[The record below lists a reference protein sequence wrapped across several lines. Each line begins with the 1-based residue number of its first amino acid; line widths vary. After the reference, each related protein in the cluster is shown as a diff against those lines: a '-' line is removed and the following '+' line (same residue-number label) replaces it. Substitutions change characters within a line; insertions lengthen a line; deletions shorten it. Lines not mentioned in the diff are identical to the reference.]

1 MILGRAARAIV
12 AVAVAVQLVG
22 GLAPAAL
29 AAGPD
34 KSDVALVLD
43 FSASILKDAATRNRF
58 AAALES
64 IANRVDETSADLV
77 AGNSTFSLVQFA
89 SKARD
94 YPGCVDLH
102 VLDSP
107 ETVARLSGC
116 LRSVAAAYRK
126 GLDPALGKAIGI
138 DTNYVAAMEQA
149 AKHLPADAERPVMIL
164 FTDGKHDVRGV
175 PGSQV
180 QVAQTGCSGSGRR
193 SRCSRS
199 GWAWRPRTGR
209 RSRPGSTGC
218 GSPRTCRP
226 APAGPRSTGRRSSS
240 RLPTEAGNAVG
251 VALQDATCTF
261 TVAPQPTATPGPP
274 PAVPG
279 GVRAIRVRPHDGQ
292 IDLAWAPPVAPDPP
306 VVDYLARCAAGGGDF
321 IDSTEGV
328 STKTTATV
336 LGVPE
341 ASDYRCEVAAVGAN
355 GPGPWTAASAATL
368 VPPPAPAKP
377 AVGPL
382 DRAVQV
388 TLPAAGDP
396 TLVSGYHYE
405 CSADGGA
412 TWVAD
417 ADTTTSDGTTAQV
430 ADLTNG
436 TGYVCRA
443 FAEGAAGRSDAS
455 PMSDAVTPCGS
466 SFECTPILAP
476 IAGVLGI
483 LLLVGLG
490 LLVFA
495 FLRSRQRGYVVAV
508 VDVVHTANLGHGSKL
523 GIRFVKDPATR
534 RLTGLVADRGPEA
547 DIKIRHLGRDRFE
560 VQDRLGKRNTTSGE
574 AIITADSVG
583 VRHEL
588 VLRAFDTNAAS
599 QVTSQV

>member
-77 AGNSTFSLVQFA
+77 AGDSTFSLVQFA

-126 GLDPALGKAIGI
+126 GLDPALGKVIGI

-180 QVAQTGCSGSGRR
+180 QVAQNRLFGK
-193 SRCSRS
+193 
-199 GWAWRPRTGR
+199 RTPFALLPVGM
-209 RSRPGSTGC
+209 GLAAKD
-218 GSPRTCRP
+218 RP
-226 APAGPRSTGRRSSS
+226 ALEAGLNRMRITKDMPACASGATFDWPQVVFQT
-240 RLPTEAGNAVG
+240 PAEAGNAVG

-560 VQDRLGKRNTTSGE
+560 VQDRLGKRNATSGE

>member
-1 MILGRAARAIV
+1 M
-12 AVAVAVQLVG
+12 
-22 GLAPAAL
+22 
-29 AAGPD
+29 
-34 KSDVALVLD
+34 
-43 FSASILKDAATRNRF
+43 
-58 AAALES
+58 
-64 IANRVDETSADLV
+64 
-77 AGNSTFSLVQFA
+77 
-89 SKARD
+89 
-94 YPGCVDLH
+94 
-102 VLDSP
+102 
-107 ETVARLSGC
+107 
-116 LRSVAAAYRK
+116 
-126 GLDPALGKAIGI
+126 
-138 DTNYVAAMEQA
+138 
-149 AKHLPADAERPVMIL
+149 
-164 FTDGKHDVRGV
+164 
-175 PGSQV
+175 
-180 QVAQTGCSGSGRR
+180 TGCSASGRR

-199 GWAWRPRTGR
+199 GWA
-209 RSRPGSTGC
+209 
-218 GSPRTCRP
+218 SPPKDRP
-226 APAGPRSTGRRSSS
+226 ALEAGLNRLRIIKDMPACVSGATFDWPQVVFQS
-240 RLPTEAGNAVG
+240 PDQAGNAVG

-292 IDLAWAPPVAPDPP
+292 IDLAWAPPAAPDPP
-306 VVDYLARCAAGGGDF
+306 VVDYLARCAAGDGDF

-355 GPGPWTAASAATL
+355 GPGPWTAATAATL

-388 TLPAAGDP
+388 TLPASATRPSCPAITTNARRTAARRGWPMRTRRRP
-396 TLVSGYHYE
+396 T
-405 CSADGGA
+405 ARPP
-412 TWVAD
+412 
-417 ADTTTSDGTTAQV
+417 QV

-466 SFECTPILAP
+466 AFECTPILAP

-560 VQDRLGKRNTTSGE
+560 VQDRLGKRNATSGE

-588 VLRAFDTNAAS
+588 VLRAFDTKAAS

>member
-1 MILGRAARAIV
+1 M
-12 AVAVAVQLVG
+12 
-22 GLAPAAL
+22 
-29 AAGPD
+29 
-34 KSDVALVLD
+34 ALVLD

-58 AAALES
+58 GAALER
-64 IANRVDETSADLV
+64 IAARVDETSTDLV
-77 AGNSTFSLVQFA
+77 AGDTTFSIVQFA

-94 YPGCVDLH
+94 YPGCTDLR

-107 ETVARLSGC
+107 ETVAKLSAC
-116 LRSVAAAYRK
+116 LRSVAAAYRR

-164 FTDGKHDVRGV
+164 FTDGKHDVKGV
-175 PGSQV
+175 PLSQV
-180 QVAQTGCSGSGRR
+180 QVAKDRLFGK
-193 SRCSRS
+193 
-199 GWAWRPRTGR
+199 RTPFALLPVGM
-209 RSRPGSTGC
+209 GLAAKD
-218 GSPRTCRP
+218 RP
-226 APAGPRSTGRRSSS
+226 ALEAGLNRLRVIRDMPACVSGATFDWPQVVFES
-240 RLPTEAGNAVG
+240 PDEAGNAVG

-279 GVRAIRVRPHDGQ
+279 AVRAIRVRRPRRPDRP
-292 IDLAWAPPVAPDPP
+292 DLGATG
-306 VVDYLARCAAGGGDF
+306 RAGPGRRRLPGAVRRGRRRHSSN
-321 IDSTEGV
+321 STEGV
-328 STKTTATV
+328 SPKTTATV

-341 ASDYRCEVAAVGAN
+341 SSDYRCEVAAVGAE
-355 GPGPWTAASAATL
+355 GQGPWSAATAASL

-382 DRAVQV
+382 DGAVQV
-388 TLPAAGDP
+388 TVAAGDP

-412 TWVAD
+412 TWVAT
-417 ADTTTSDGTTAQV
+417 ADTATPDGTTTQV
-430 ADLTNG
+430 PDLTNG
-436 TGYVCRA
+436 TDYVCRA
-443 FAEGAAGRSDAS
+443 FANGAAGRSEAS
-455 PMSDAVTPCGS
+455 PVSDAVRPCGS
-466 SFECTPILAP
+466 AFECTPVLVP
-476 IAGVLGI
+476 VAGGLGV

-490 LLVFA
+490 LLVLA

-523 GIRFVKDPATR
+523 GIRFVKDPETR

-560 VQDRLGKRNTTSGE
+560 IQDRLGKRTATSGE
-574 AIITADSVG
+574 AIITANSTG
-583 VRHEL
+583 ARHEL
-588 VLRAFDTNAAS
+588 VLRAFDTKAAS